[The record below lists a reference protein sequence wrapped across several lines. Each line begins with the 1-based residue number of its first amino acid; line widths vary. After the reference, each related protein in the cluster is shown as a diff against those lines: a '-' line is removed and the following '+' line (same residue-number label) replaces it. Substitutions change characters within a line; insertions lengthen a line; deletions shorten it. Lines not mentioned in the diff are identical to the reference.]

1 MLSGEVIRKWKLRE
15 FSLLSVFVVS
25 LTVAMFF
32 CVIYKREYLLQ
43 SEVLSQES
51 LSLLK
56 SQTYNKGTLFLYMI
70 QKRMWMI
77 LVLFLF
83 STTYLATPMVYG
95 TIVWYGIA
103 LGSVLSLSLLR
114 YGVKGILFLLLC
126 SFPQYLFYLPA
137 CIIAFR
143 LCITK
148 RTPDQRFFLQFIVL
162 ELVVLLGCFMES
174 FVNTSILKNI
184 IKIFIGV

>member
-1 MLSGEVIRKWKLRE
+1 MSVEVIRKWKLKD
-15 FSLLSVFVVS
+15 FSLLSAFVIS

-32 CVIYKREYLLQ
+32 CVIYKRECLLQ
-43 SEVLSQES
+43 SEVLSREA

-56 SQTYNKGTLFLYMI
+56 SQTYNKGTLFLYI
-70 QKRMWMI
+70 LQKRMWI
-77 LVLFLF
+77 IPFLFLL

-114 YGVKGILFLLLC
+114 YGVKGILFLLFC
-126 SFPQYLFYLPA
+126 SFPQFLFYLPA

-162 ELVVLLGCFMES
+162 ELLVLLGCFMES
-174 FVNTSILKNI
+174 FVNSSILRKV